1 MNRHERG
8 RLAEEIVVA
17 HLEAAGF
24 EIAARN
30 LRLGALELDI
40 VARKGKLCVVCEVR
54 SLRRKAWIH
63 PSETITPEKRERIR
77 RAALLMLRTEAYR
90 GCRLRLDVATIEFV
104 PPHEP
109 ILTYYEAAL

>member
-8 RLAEEIVVA
+8 RHAESLVVA

-24 EIAARN
+24 AIEARN

-54 SLRRKAWIH
+54 SLTHKPWLH
-63 PSETITPEKRERIR
+63 PAETITSQKRDRIR
-77 RAALLMLRTEAYR
+77 RAALLMLQSETYR
-90 GCRLRLDVATIEFV
+90 GCRLRLDVATIEFL
-104 PPHEP
+104 PSAEP
-109 ILTYYEAAL
+109 VLTYYEAAL